1 MPQRLYTLEE
11 LKLNGIDTLS
21 LLSPVDETL
30 GTIERNL
37 QLAAALGGVSACV
50 GLGLN
55 QLQILALSL
64 GILSM
69 WSVDLVVFLVRMVN
83 LPLFSRD
90 LCTINPDK
98 FAYI

>member
-1 MPQRLYTLEE
+1 MPQRLYTLDE

-64 GILSM
+64 GILFT
-69 WSVDLVVFLVRMVN
+69 WSVDLVEFFLFIWFICRYFLVPIN
-83 LPLFSRD
+83 L
-90 LCTINPDK
+90 DK
-98 FAYI
+98 YAYI